1 MADLEGAQA
10 QRGACQ
16 PTPHPGGFDNAQ
28 CVRSNGQW
36 AFCRPSSRCPIHCTE
51 RIAVLFVNG
60 AGKRGEK

>member
-36 AFCRPSSRCPIHCTE
+36 LSVGPPADVPYTVRN
-51 RIAVLFVNG
+51 V
-60 AGKRGEK
+60 